1 MKDKWKYEPAV
12 RMAMGDNP
20 QRPLNILSI
29 NSFGMDMPWSIRF
42 TNEYGEQKVIKIPA
56 ELMEKCIEIIEK
68 ENV

>member
-20 QRPLNILSI
+20 QTPVNILSI
-29 NSFGMDMPWSIRF
+29 NSFGWDDPWSVRF
-42 TNEYGEQKVIKIPA
+42 IDECGEQKVIKIPA
-56 ELMEKCIEIIEK
+56 KLIQNCKKIIEK